1 MNIYDFDKTIYNG
14 DSTQHFYF
22 YCLKHHPKIII
33 WLPYQACMFLLYVLG
48 FYSKTQFK
56 ERFYKFFKSV
66 KHIDSEVERF
76 WDINIS
82 GIKKWYLDNQKDTD
96 IIISASPEFLL
107 KPICNKLGIK
117 NLIASKVDF
126 NDGKYT
132 GLNCYGEEKVS
143 RLRSEMGNIEYEH
156 FYSDS
161 LSDEPLALLSTKE
174 SYIVVG
180 EKLIPWNDYKAQK
193 K

>member
-1 MNIYDFDKTIYNG
+1 MNVYDFDKTIYDG

-22 YCLKHHPKIII
+22 HCLKHHPKIII
-33 WLPYQACMFLLYVLG
+33 WLPYQAWMFLLYVLG

-66 KHIDSEVERF
+66 KNIESEVERF
-76 WDINIS
+76 WDKNIS
-82 GIKKWYLDNQKDTD
+82 GIKKWYLYNQKDTD

-107 KPICNKLGIK
+107 KPICNRLGIK
-117 NLIASKVDF
+117 SLIASRVNLK
-126 NDGKYT
+126 DGKYT

-143 RLRSEMGNIEYEH
+143 RLRSEMGDIEYDY

-161 LSDEPLALLSTKE
+161 LSDEPLALLSSKG
-174 SYIVVG
+174 SFIVIGNTLV
-180 EKLIPWNDYKAQK
+180 PWDDFKSQK

>member
-1 MNIYDFDKTIYNG
+1 M
-14 DSTQHFYF
+14 
-22 YCLKHHPKIII
+22 
-33 WLPYQACMFLLYVLG
+33 WLPYQACVFLLYVFG
-48 FYSKTQFK
+48 IYSKTQFK

-66 KHIDSEVERF
+66 KNIETEVERF
-76 WDINIS
+76 WDKNIK

-107 KPICNKLGIK
+107 KPICNRLGIK
-117 NLIASKVDF
+117 SLIASKVNL

-143 RLRSEMGNIEYEH
+143 RLRSEMGDIKYDY

-161 LSDEPLALLSTKE
+161 LSDEPLALLSDKE
-174 SYIVVG
+174 SFIVIG
-180 EKLIPWNDYKAQK
+180 NTLIPWRDYKAQK
-193 K
+193 NK